1 MQLNRLYFDEKDP
14 TKMYCSFIIL
24 DFEVSGNGVIVS
36 EDVALDGSKSLKN
49 MPIVTK
55 FNGDDFG
62 SHEFVEEVVDGKKKI
77 KRDTIP
83 IGVFSTEGY
92 IEEIE
97 INGEMK
103 RVLMADGLLWYSRFI
118 DACDLLHKW
127 IEEGTKVNMSCEYL
141 YKNISIIDDI
151 EYHLKPI
158 YFDGHCILSTKV
170 KPAYDSATIIDTSEF
185 NMLVAQ
191 AINQEKDKEDNI
203 LVEETKD
210 ENLETNEEIEQEKN
224 IDTQEVHNTDA
235 QINEEETKTQLN
247 ELSHDDVRSQIRDQ
261 VKAHIQGEEWL
272 WVVDVFVSYAIV
284 HVEYEDEWK
293 YYKYNY
299 TISGE
304 TVIIDTESQAEVKE
318 KREWV
323 AITNE
328 LQVELDTVKSEKD
341 ALATKFNS
349 ATETIISLNSTID
362 QLKPFQEQMLNA
374 QRESRLTT
382 QTETYETKFNAVNAM
397 DAFKSEEV
405 QTLIMNSIEDN
416 DEGKNALLKLNEIL
430 FDSIKVEKVKI
441 QTNAIAGIASKREF
455 NNVVE
460 NDDFNSK
467 YKY

>member
-1 MQLNRLYFDEKDP
+1 MQLNRLYFDENDP
-14 TKMYCSFIIL
+14 TKMYGSFIIL

-36 EDVALDGSKSLKN
+36 EDVALEGSKSLKN

-62 SHEFVEEVVDGKKKI
+62 SHEYVEEVVNGKKVI

-97 INGEMK
+97 LNGETK
-103 RVLMADGLLWYSRFI
+103 RVLMADGLLWYSRFK
-118 DACDLLHKW
+118 DACDLLYKW
-127 IEEGTKVNMSCEYL
+127 IDEGTKVNMSCEYL

-191 AINQEKDKEDNI
+191 AINQEMDKEDNI
-203 LVEETKD
+203 LAEEK
-210 ENLETNEEIEQEKN
+210 LETNEEIEQEEK
-224 IDTQEVHNTDA
+224 IETTEEET
-235 QINEEETKTQLN
+235 NEETETKTQLN

-261 VKAHIQGEEWL
+261 VKAHIQGEEWV
-272 WVVDVFVSYAIV
+272 WVVDVFETYAIV
-284 HVEYEDEWK
+284 DVEYNDGWK

-304 TVIIDTESQAEVKE
+304 TVTVDIESQVEVKE

-323 AITNE
+323 TITNE
-328 LQVELDTVKSEKD
+328 LQVKLDEVKSEKD
-341 ALATKFNS
+341 TLATKFNE
-349 ATETIISLNSTID
+349 ATDTIISLNSTIE

-374 QRESRLTT
+374 QRESKLTE
-382 QTETYETKFNAVNAM
+382 QTEKYETKFNAVNAM
-397 DAFKSEEV
+397 ETFKSEEV
-405 QTLIMNSIEDN
+405 QTLIMNSIEESDT
-416 DEGKNALLKLNEIL
+416 GKDALLKLNEIL
-430 FDSIKVEKVKI
+430 FDSIKVEEVKI
-441 QTNAIAGIASKREF
+441 QTNAVIGIASKRD
-455 NNVVE
+455 NLINVD
-460 NDDFNSK
+460 NDFDSK